1 MTLLIDAGSTRLKWL
16 SLEANAAA
24 GTHPAAPTSGDGDL
38 QRIFGGITPAPRR
51 VVVANSAGAAFA
63 VRLRDW
69 ARRTWLLEPEFPVA
83 TREACGVRNAYAR
96 PGSLGIDRWLGML
109 AARHAARGPLVVAN
123 AGAAFTIDLVDGDG
137 RHRGGGVVPGA
148 ALMREALYAQT
159 SDVAAAARADPPA
172 VDGIFGIN
180 TAGGVRQGG
189 HLALAALSDRAALAL
204 EGTAGRTPEVF
215 LTGESAAEV
224 APLMTY
230 PVQHVPDLVL
240 QGLALLLREGS
251 A

>member
-1 MTLLIDAGSTRLKWL
+1 MTLLIDADSTRLKWL
-16 SLEANAAA
+16 SLEGDAAA
-24 GTHPAAPTSGDGDL
+24 GAHLRVPATGGGDL
-38 QRIFGGITPAPRR
+38 QQILGGITPTPRR
-51 VVVANSAGAAFA
+51 VVVANTAGAAFA
-63 VRLRDW
+63 AQLRDW
-69 ARRTWLLEPEFPVA
+69 ARRTWSLEPEFPLA
-83 TREACGVRNAYAR
+83 TREACGVRNAYLR
-96 PGSLGIDRWLGML
+96 PGALAIDRWLGML

-123 AGAAFTIDLVDGDG
+123 SGAAFTIDLVDGDG

-159 SDVAAAARADPPA
+159 SGVAAAALADPPA

-189 HLALAALSDRAALAL
+189 NLALAALADRASLAL
-204 EGTAGRTPEVF
+204 ENVAGRAPRVF
-215 LTGESAAEV
+215 LTGEFAAE
-224 APLMTY
+224 AGALMTR
-230 PVQHVPDLVL
+230 PVELVPDLVL